1 MTRIRTGLTNAVKPK
16 QASYRYTTNVEA
28 AHFYFLL
35 SPLCFS
41 LTARRENTI
50 PARHFVVN
58 CNTAEVLSCWIFANV
73 FEKLKLRFCYIDQ
86 TKEKKITM
94 PTWSQN
100 CRDFFFTKDNH
111 FWLNKMLCLI
121 NPASG
126 NTLRTWNKEILSRS
140 CLGFQCWGKLLQV
153 NSSGRIWPGHCKILP
168 PSKTK

>member
-1 MTRIRTGLTNAVKPK
+1 MVTISINHFSCVSFRWVLSSSYRADTTRIRTGLTNAVKPK

-73 FEKLKLRFCYIDQ
+73 FEKLRLRFCYTDQ
-86 TKEKKITM
+86 TKRKKNHHANLK
-94 PTWSQN
+94 PELQG
-100 CRDFFFTKDNH
+100 FFFY
-111 FWLNKMLCLI
+111 
-121 NPASG
+121 
-126 NTLRTWNKEILSRS
+126 
-140 CLGFQCWGKLLQV
+140 LGQSFLVK
-153 NSSGRIWPGHCKILP
+153 
-168 PSKTK
+168 